1 MTSRARGLRI
11 VGGAAGGRRLVAPKG
26 SARPTTDRVKEAL
39 FNVLGD
45 RVVDAAVL
53 DLYAGSGALG
63 LEALSRGAGSAVFVD
78 DDPAA
83 VDAIRV
89 NLESTRLGEDARVVG
104 SSVARYLASVVRHG
118 HGRGAERQ
126 FDLVFLDPPYDTPTM
141 DVEDVLATLAAS
153 GCTSPGCRFV
163 VERAR
168 ATEPPA
174 LPPGW
179 GTEFQRAYGDTL
191 VVVATS

>member
-1 MTSRARGLRI
+1 MPSKARGLRI

-39 FNVLGD
+39 FNVLGAH
-45 RVVDAAVL
+45 VVDAAVL

-63 LEALSRGAGSAVFVD
+63 IEALSRGAGSAVFVD

-83 VDAIRV
+83 VNAIRD

-104 SSVARYLASVVRHG
+104 SSVSKFLASVARHG
-118 HGRGAERQ
+118 QGAERH
-126 FDLVFLDPPYDTPTM
+126 FDLVFLDPPYDTPTAE
-141 DVEDVLATLAAS
+141 VEDALAALAAS
-153 GCTSPGCRFV
+153 RCTSPGCRFV

-168 ATEPPA
+168 VTEPPA

-179 GTEFQRAYGDTL
+179 RTEFQRAYGDTL